1 MNKNFEK
8 SRKYEENLNM
18 TKPNNL
24 SKIDHFVVLMLE
36 NRSFDQMLGYL
47 YTEQGNVSPLGH
59 PYEGLTGNET
69 NIDSKGNAVK
79 VFKIDPNAKYAYYM
93 PGADPGEGY
102 YNTNGQ
108 LFGQNNVNDPGKKA
122 DNSGFIRNFEYSLNW
137 EAKDKWSILPG
148 TQPSD
153 IMGMY
158 HDKMLPVLSQLAKSY
173 AVCDHWY
180 CSAPTETL
188 PNRAFLAMATSQG
201 RLTDKNNTY
210 TAPTMFNYMG
220 SQGHSW
226 SIYGYNNPPLSR
238 ASYTDITNADKSH
251 FGIFSDFVKAVDDKS
266 LAEYV
271 FLEPDWGKGGNSQHP
286 NYNVARGEEFILE
299 VYNTLRHSKIWD
311 KTMLIITYDE
321 HGGCYD
327 HVAPP
332 TNATPPDNTTGEFG
346 FDFSRFGVRVP
357 AVLVSPYIESGSVFR
372 VPEGA
377 TPLDHT
383 SILKTIQQRFDLD
396 PLTKRD
402 AAAHGL
408 GDVLTL
414 NEPRQDYPLKNTKA
428 PETTSIINDNDEP
441 DHLQELYAHVMHGLP
456 VKDKHGNMAVQ
467 EAPLPQF
474 KSGKEAMEYS
484 EGRYHEYFNKLN

>member
-1 MNKNFEK
+1 
-8 SRKYEENLNM
+8 M
-18 TKPNNL
+18 TQSNQL

-47 YTEQGNVSPLGH
+47 YEKESNVSPLGH
-59 PYEGLTGNET
+59 PYEGLTGGEYNEDA
-69 NIDSKGNAVK
+69 NGNTVK
-79 VFKIDPNAKYAYYM
+79 VFKIDPESKYAYYM

-108 LFGQNNVNDPGKKA
+108 LFGQNNVKDPGKKPN
-122 DNSGFIRNFEYSLNW
+122 NSGFLQNFEYSLNW
-137 EAKDKWSILPG
+137 EEKDKWSILPG
-148 TQPSD
+148 TEPSD
-153 IMGMY
+153 IMGMF
-158 HDKMLPVLSQLAKSY
+158 HNKMLPVLSKLAKSY
-173 AVCDHWY
+173 AVCDHWF

-201 RLTDKNNTY
+201 RLTDKNKTY
-210 TAPTMFNYMG
+210 TAPTMFNHMG
-220 SQGHSW
+220 KNGHSW

-238 ASYTDITNADKSH
+238 ASYTDITHADDCH
-251 FGIFSDFVKAVDDKS
+251 FGIFSDFARAVS
-266 LAEYV
+266 NETLANYV
-271 FLEPDWGKGGNSQHP
+271 YLEPDWGKGGNSQHP

-299 VYNTLRHSKIWD
+299 VYNTLKNSKLWE
-311 KTMLIITYDE
+311 KTLLIITYDE

-332 TNATPPDNTTGEFG
+332 ANATPPDDCAGEFG
-346 FDFSRFGVRVP
+346 FDFTRFGVRVP
-357 AVLVSPYIESGSVFR
+357 AVLVSPYIEAGTVFR

-383 SILKTIQQRFDLD
+383 SILKTVQQRFDLS
-396 PLTKRD
+396 PLTNRD
-402 AAAHGL
+402 EAAHGL

-414 NEPRQDYPLKNTKA
+414 SSARVDDPLKNTKA
-428 PETTSIINDNDEP
+428 PNTTSIINYDDEP

-456 VKDKHGNMAVQ
+456 TTDKQGNMAVQ

-474 KSGKEAMEYS
+474 KTGREAMEYS
-484 EGRYHEYFNKLN
+484 ENRYHEYFSKVN